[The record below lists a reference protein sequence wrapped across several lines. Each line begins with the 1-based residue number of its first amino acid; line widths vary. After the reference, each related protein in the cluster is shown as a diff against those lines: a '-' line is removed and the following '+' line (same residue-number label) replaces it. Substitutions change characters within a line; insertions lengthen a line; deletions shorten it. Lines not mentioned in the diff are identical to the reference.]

1 MSRFDIVETPIAGVV
16 ALVRKPL
23 GDARGAFE
31 RLYCATDLAPVLG
44 DRTVVQIN
52 RSLTGEAGTLRGLH
66 FQHPPHAETKFVS
79 CLRGAIFDVAV
90 DLRRGSPT
98 YLAWHGRI
106 LSADNHESLV
116 VPEGCAHG
124 FQTLVDGCEVLYL
137 HTAFHAPEAEGG
149 LDACDPGIGVAW
161 PLPVGARSQ
170 RDLALPPSAG
180 FAGLAP

>member
-1 MSRFDIVETPIAGVV
+1 MSRFDLIETPIRGVV

-31 RLYCATDLAPVLG
+31 RLYCAHDLGAVLG
-44 DRTVVQIN
+44 ERTIVQIN
-52 RSLTGEAGTLRGLH
+52 RSLTGAAGTVRGLH
-66 FQHPPHAETKFVS
+66 FQHPPHAETKIVS

-98 YLAWHGRI
+98 FLAWHGRI

-124 FQTLVDGCEVLYL
+124 FQTLEDECEVLYL
-137 HTAFHAPEAEGG
+137 HTAAHAPEAEGG
-149 LDACDPGIGVAW
+149 LDACDPAIAVAW
-161 PLPVGARSQ
+161 PLPTGVRSQ
-170 RDLALPPSAG
+170 RDLALPPADG
-180 FAGLAP
+180 FVGLPS